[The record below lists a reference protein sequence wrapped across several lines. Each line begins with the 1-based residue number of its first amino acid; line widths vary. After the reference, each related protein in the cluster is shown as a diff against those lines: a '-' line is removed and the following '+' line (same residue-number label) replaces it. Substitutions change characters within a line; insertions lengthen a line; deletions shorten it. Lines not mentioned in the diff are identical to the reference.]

1 LPWNI
6 DIKIFMLLVI
16 WFMLET
22 RLLVDSLIYLTY
34 IAKLYIFSA
43 KELCY
48 FSEIISEECAWTDF
62 ILTNSKD
69 KKPTLTLIF

>member
-1 LPWNI
+1 MPGNL
-6 DIKIFMLLVI
+6 DIKIFMLLMI

-22 RLLVDSLIYLTY
+22 RLLVDSLIYSTFMV
-34 IAKLYIFSA
+34 KLYTFYV

-48 FSEIISEECAWTDF
+48 FSELISEECAWTDF

-69 KKPTLTLIF
+69 KKPTFTLIF

>member
-1 LPWNI
+1 
-6 DIKIFMLLVI
+6 
-16 WFMLET
+16 MLE
-22 RLLVDSLIYLTY
+22 VIDSLISFTY

-48 FSEIISEECAWTDF
+48 FSELISEEYAWTDF